1 MKRRAQRHTRGPYL
15 GLRSCGGLEPIPA
28 FMSREAGARSPVYLK
43 ANKKR
48 QTPIQFHSHTCG
60 HFSHQLIQHGSLWI
74 VGGKQTTW
82 RLSSM
87 HRKRMQT
94 PGKRRYSTRYLI
106 FPLLFTKSRRVETMN
121 RLLDLIFLE
130 TISFTFCIIKCS
142 KFISFGK
149 SVEKR
154 VGDVTKASAKWQE
167 IAGKISCHENHTFI
181 LRERPT
187 RNLPAY
193 FYYFHT
199 EKISQHWNSFQG
211 ILQLKYYENN
221 PDVLQEWNQV
231 TGSVLPLWKTR
242 YIDFCLHGENSSI
255 CYGTVDPDRP
265 MDDLSV
271 RPECTKP

>member
-87 HRKRMQT
+87 HRKHMQT

-106 FPLLFTKSRRVETMN
+106 FPLLFTKWRRVETMN

-130 TISFTFCIIKCS
+130 MISFTFCIIKWN
-142 KFISFGK
+142 KFIRFGK

-154 VGDVTKASAKWQE
+154 VGDVTKASAKRMTGNRREDFLSWKPHIYIKRTSNQE
-167 IAGKISCHENHTFI
+167 FTSLLLLLLHRKDQPTLKMFSRNPAVKI
-181 LRERPT
+181 
-187 RNLPAY
+187 
-193 FYYFHT
+193 
-199 EKISQHWNSFQG
+199 
-211 ILQLKYYENN
+211 
-221 PDVLQEWNQV
+221 
-231 TGSVLPLWKTR
+231 LWK
-242 YIDFCLHGENSSI
+242 
-255 CYGTVDPDRP
+255 
-265 MDDLSV
+265 
-271 RPECTKP
+271 

>member
-1 MKRRAQRHTRGPYL
+1 MSVTSQAKPWKEEHRDIHVGHIWDW
-15 GLRSCGGLEPIPA
+15 EPIPA

-87 HRKRMQT
+87 HRKHMQT

-130 TISFTFCIIKCS
+130 MISFTFCIIKWN
-142 KFISFGK
+142 KFIRFGK
-149 SVEKR
+149 SVEKKSWR
-154 VGDVTKASAKWQE
+154 
-167 IAGKISCHENHTFI
+167 CHKSFCETND
-181 LRERPT
+181 R
-187 RNLPAY
+187 
-193 FYYFHT
+193 
-199 EKISQHWNSFQG
+199 KSQGRF
-211 ILQLKYYENN
+211 
-221 PDVLQEWNQV
+221 PVM
-231 TGSVLPLWKTR
+231 KTTHL
-242 YIDFCLHGENSSI
+242 Y
-255 CYGTVDPDRP
+255 
-265 MDDLSV
+265 
-271 RPECTKP
+271 